1 MESEIIYNIIIMN
14 KFYNFLKLTG
24 IIFSIGIYRKYIVSK
39 NNIISHEDEKLF
51 NELLWGVIR

>member
-1 MESEIIYNIIIMN
+1 MN

-39 NNIISHEDEKLF
+39 NNIISDEDEKLF